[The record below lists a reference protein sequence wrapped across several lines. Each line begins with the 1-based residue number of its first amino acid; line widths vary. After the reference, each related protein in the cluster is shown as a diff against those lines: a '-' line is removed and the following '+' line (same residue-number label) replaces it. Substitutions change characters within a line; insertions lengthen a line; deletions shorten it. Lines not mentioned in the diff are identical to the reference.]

1 MIIDH
6 DRLRAFANR
15 IVAAG
20 GSSPDE
26 AAFVADHLVEANLR
40 GHDSHGVGM
49 LVAYVR
55 DFEAGTLKVNQK
67 PEIVSD
73 TGTISVWD
81 ARAGY
86 GQVIAHQAVEWAIK
100 AARQHGVAVNGLR
113 NAHHIGRVGTY
124 GEVAAREGMV
134 ALHFV
139 NVASGAPGVAPFRG
153 REGRFLTN
161 PVCIAIPGTSSNEP
175 ILLDFATSRVA
186 LGKVRVA
193 HNAGKPMLDGALL
206 DHAGKPTTDPSVM
219 YTEPRGVVLPFGEH
233 KGSGLA
239 LVCELLA
246 GAIVGSPSVTT
257 NTPPERGI
265 INGMLSIV
273 IDPARLSAR
282 DSMMNEIDAMIAWVK
297 SAKPA
302 DPELPVLV
310 AGEPERIARA
320 ERHRQR
326 HLDRQGNL
334 EPVVG
339 DRRTLSDRARSLRSG
354 DRVGYCVAI
363 NPWRWQRSSGCPS
376 ARWSPPARFREWCR
390 RVRPSEFRRG
400 LRERRCRPEPR
411 QPSSREWSSASFP
424 ARAPRT
430 ASSPSHCG
438 GLALA
443 CAGEHRARRQ
453 GGWLGNAAD
462 SGGRRVSQV

>member
-6 DRLRAFANR
+6 VRLLALANR

-20 GSSPDE
+20 GSSPAE
-26 AAFVADHLVEANLR
+26 AAIVAGHLVEANLR

-55 DFEAGTLKVNQK
+55 DLDNGTLKVNQA

-81 ARAGY
+81 AHAGY
-86 GQVIAHQAVEWAIK
+86 GQVVARRAVEWAIK

-124 GEVAAREGMV
+124 GEIAARAGMV

-139 NVASGAPGVAPFRG
+139 NVASGNPGVAPFRG

-161 PVCIAIPGTSSNEP
+161 PVCIAIPGTDSNEP

-193 HNAGKPMLDGALL
+193 YNAGKPMLDGALL
-206 DHAGKPTTDPSVM
+206 DHAGQPTTDPSVM

-246 GAIVGSPSVTT
+246 GAIVGSASVTT
-257 NTPPERGI
+257 ATPPERGI

-273 IDPARLSAR
+273 IDPSRLSTR
-282 DSMMNEIDAMIAWVK
+282 DSMLAEIDAMIAWVK
-297 SAKPA
+297 SADPA
-302 DPELPVLV
+302 EQNLPVLV
-310 AGEPERIARA
+310 AGEPEQIARA
-320 ERHRQR
+320 ERIANGIYVDDATWGQ
-326 HLDRQGNL
+326 
-334 EPVVG
+334 
-339 DRRTLSDRARSLRSG
+339 LSAIAERYQI
-354 DRVGYCVAI
+354 RVDG
-363 NPWRWQRSSGCPS
+363 
-376 ARWSPPARFREWCR
+376 
-390 RVRPSEFRRG
+390 
-400 LRERRCRPEPR
+400 
-411 QPSSREWSSASFP
+411 
-424 ARAPRT
+424 
-430 ASSPSHCG
+430 
-438 GLALA
+438 
-443 CAGEHRARRQ
+443 
-453 GGWLGNAAD
+453 
-462 SGGRRVSQV
+462 

>member
-6 DRLRAFANR
+6 ATLLAFANR

-26 AAFVADHLVEANLR
+26 AAIVAEHLIEANLR

-55 DFEAGTLKVNQK
+55 DREAGTLSVNQK
-67 PEIVSD
+67 PETVSD

-86 GQVIAHQAVEWAIK
+86 GQVIARQAVEWAIE
-100 AARQHGVAVNGLR
+100 AARKHGVAVNGLR

-124 GEVAAREGMV
+124 GEIAARAGMV
-134 ALHFV
+134 SLHFV
-139 NVASGAPGVAPFRG
+139 NVASGPPPVAPFRG

-161 PVCIAIPGTSSNEP
+161 PVCIAIPGTANTEP

-186 LGKVRVA
+186 MGKVRVA
-193 HNAGKPMLDGALL
+193 HNSGKPMPDGTLL
-206 DHAGKPTTDPSVM
+206 DHTGKPTTDPSVM

-246 GAIVGSPSVTT
+246 GAIVGSAIV
-257 NTPPERGI
+257 NTPTPPARGI

-273 IDPARLSAR
+273 IDPAKLSSR
-282 DSMMNEIDAMIAWVK
+282 DSMMAEIDAMISWVK
-297 SAKPA
+297 SANPA
-302 DPELPVLV
+302 DPNLPVLV

-320 ERHRQR
+320 ERLANGIYLDDETWAQLSAIAERYQVR
-326 HLDRQGNL
+326 LDR
-334 EPVVG
+334 
-339 DRRTLSDRARSLRSG
+339 
-354 DRVGYCVAI
+354 
-363 NPWRWQRSSGCPS
+363 
-376 ARWSPPARFREWCR
+376 
-390 RVRPSEFRRG
+390 
-400 LRERRCRPEPR
+400 
-411 QPSSREWSSASFP
+411 
-424 ARAPRT
+424 
-430 ASSPSHCG
+430 
-438 GLALA
+438 
-443 CAGEHRARRQ
+443 
-453 GGWLGNAAD
+453 
-462 SGGRRVSQV
+462 

>member
-6 DRLRAFANR
+6 AKLLAFATR

-20 GSSPDE
+20 GSSPGE
-26 AAFVADHLVEANLR
+26 AAAVAEHLVEANLR

-55 DFEAGTLKVNQK
+55 DFEAGTLKPNQA

-81 ARAGY
+81 AQGGY
-86 GQVIAHQAVEWAIK
+86 GQVVARQAVEWAIG
-100 AARQHGVAVNGLR
+100 AAKKHGVAVNGLR

-124 GEVAAREGMV
+124 GEIAARAGMV

-161 PVCIAIPGTSSNEP
+161 PVCVAIPPTESNEP

-193 HNAGKPMLDGALL
+193 YNAGKPMIEAALL
-206 DHAGKPTTDPSVM
+206 DHEGKPTTNPAVM
-219 YTEPRGVVLPFGEH
+219 YTAPRGVVLPFGEH

-246 GAIVGSPSVTT
+246 GAIVGSTSVTSM
-257 NTPPERGI
+257 TPPERGI
-265 INGMLSIV
+265 LNGMLTIV

-282 DSMMNEIDAMIAWVK
+282 DSMMAEIDAMIAWVK
-297 SAKPA
+297 SAAPS
-302 DPELPVLV
+302 DPELPVLI

-320 ERHRQR
+320 ERIARGIEIDAETWSQLSAIAER
-326 HLDRQGNL
+326 YQIAVDR
-334 EPVVG
+334 
-339 DRRTLSDRARSLRSG
+339 
-354 DRVGYCVAI
+354 
-363 NPWRWQRSSGCPS
+363 
-376 ARWSPPARFREWCR
+376 
-390 RVRPSEFRRG
+390 
-400 LRERRCRPEPR
+400 
-411 QPSSREWSSASFP
+411 
-424 ARAPRT
+424 
-430 ASSPSHCG
+430 
-438 GLALA
+438 
-443 CAGEHRARRQ
+443 
-453 GGWLGNAAD
+453 
-462 SGGRRVSQV
+462 